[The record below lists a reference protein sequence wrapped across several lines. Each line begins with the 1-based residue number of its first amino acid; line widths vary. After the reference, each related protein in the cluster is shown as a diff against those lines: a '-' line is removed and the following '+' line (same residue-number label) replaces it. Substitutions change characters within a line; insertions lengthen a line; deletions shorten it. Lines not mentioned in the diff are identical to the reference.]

1 MAQLIKD
8 LESGCLYN
16 KVIALNA
23 VLDLINKSNAPAFAE
38 VLMKLSRHPQGA
50 VRKKSLHALFKAQK
64 FMEDFKP
71 DLIELLKESLRDQD
85 MQVLGLGV

>member
-50 VRKKSLHALFKAQK
+50 VRKKSLQAIFKA
-64 FMEDFKP
+64 
-71 DLIELLKESLRDQD
+71 
-85 MQVLGLGV
+85 